1 MICLRC
7 LEKLPEQRYGSAAEL
22 ADDLERYL
30 KGECVEARPPGFL
43 LRVRRW
49 SRREPALASR
59 LAVLAICVTIVQTN
73 FWLTKD
79 SPTHVQPRIH
89 LEVMVS
95 LGMWAVASLSFQ
107 RLMSRERWSELVR
120 YAWAATDAI
129 LLTLVLW
136 LTDTI
141 QSPVV
146 VGYPALIATSG
157 LWFRQRL
164 VWFMTA
170 VSFVAYILLMVDSA
184 VRGRQFEEP
193 LFRHII
199 LLVVLVGL
207 GFVVT
212 YQVKRIR
219 ALSRYYAHRQLP

>member
-1 MICLRC
+1 
-7 LEKLPEQRYGSAAEL
+7 
-22 ADDLERYL
+22 
-30 KGECVEARPPGFL
+30 
-43 LRVRRW
+43 
-49 SRREPALASR
+49 
-59 LAVLAICVTIVQTN
+59 VLALCVVILQIN
-73 FWLTKD
+73 FWITKG
-79 SPTHVQPRIH
+79 SPDRVEPRVH
-89 LEVMVS
+89 LEVMIALAVWS
-95 LGMWAVASLSFQ
+95 VASLCFQ
-107 RLMSRERWSELVR
+107 RLMTRAIWPEPVR
-120 YAWAATDAI
+120 YAWAATDAA

-164 VWFMTA
+164 VWFMTGIC
-170 VSFVAYILLMVDSA
+170 VVAYSLLMLDWRL
-184 VRGRQFEEP
+184 RGERFEEP

-207 GFVVT
+207 GAVVA

-219 ALSRYYAHRQLP
+219 ALSRYYANRQLP